1 MVSNIRKQICNK
13 KKKNYTYI
21 HIVFPKQEVEEQ
33 ARKMIY

>member
-1 MVSNIRKQICNK
+1 MVSNIRKQIC

-21 HIVFPKQEVEEQ
+21 HIVFPKQKVEEQ